1 VSQTIQLHDKSF
13 AIDIREERI
22 LEAVAELALRIN
34 RELQDERPLFLG
46 VLNGSFMFLS
56 DLMKCVDIPCEVS
69 FVKVASY
76 DGTSTTGQVKQILGL
91 NENIAGRTV
100 VIVEDIV
107 DTGHTI
113 QHLFDLLQSY
123 EPKQI
128 KIATLLFKPEA
139 YTKSIPLDYVALEVP
154 NDFLVGYGLDY
165 DGLGR
170 NLKHIYKITQ

>member
-1 VSQTIQLHDKSF
+1 MNHTVQLHDKSF
-13 AIDIREERI
+13 AIDIREEQI
-22 LEAVAELALRIN
+22 LQAVTELATRIN
-34 RELQDERPLFLG
+34 SDLQDDRPLFLG

-56 DLMKCVDIPCEVS
+56 DLMKHVDIPCEVS

-76 DGTSTTGQVKQILGL
+76 DGTSSTGQVKQIMGL
-91 NENIAGRTV
+91 SENVTGRTV

-113 QHLFDLLQSY
+113 QHLHDLLQTHQ
-123 EPKQI
+123 PKQI
-128 KIATLLFKPEA
+128 RIATLLFKPQA

-170 NLKHIYKITQ
+170 NLKHIYKITE

>member
-1 VSQTIQLHDKSF
+1 VNQTIQLHDKSF

-22 LEAVAELALRIN
+22 LKAVAELATRIN
-34 RELQDERPLFLG
+34 SELQDERPLFLG

-56 DLMKCVDIPCEVS
+56 DLMKYVDIPCEVS

-91 NENIAGRTV
+91 NENISGRTV

-113 QHLFDLLQSY
+113 QHLYDLLQTHQ
-123 EPKQI
+123 PKQI

-170 NLKHIYKITQ
+170 NLKHIYKITE

>member
-1 VSQTIQLHDKSF
+1 VNQTVQLHDKSF

-22 LEAVAELALRIN
+22 LQAVAELADRIN
-34 RELQDERPLFLG
+34 SELRDERPLFLG

-56 DLMKCVDIPCEVS
+56 DLMKYVDIPCEVS
-69 FVKVASY
+69 FIKVASY
-76 DGTSTTGQVKQILGL
+76 DGTSTTGEVKQILGL
-91 NENIAGRTV
+91 NEQISGRTV

-113 QHLFDLLQSY
+113 QHLHDLLQTHQ
-123 EPKQI
+123 PKQI
-128 KIATLLFKPEA
+128 KIATLLFKPKA

-170 NLKHIYKITQ
+170 NLKHIYKIT

>member
-1 VSQTIQLHDKSF
+1 VNQTVQLHDKSF

-22 LEAVAELALRIN
+22 LQAVAELAGRIN
-34 RELQDERPLFLG
+34 SELGDERPLFLG

-69 FVKVASY
+69 FIKVASY
-76 DGTSTTGQVKQILGL
+76 DGTSTTGEVKQILGL
-91 NENIAGRTV
+91 NEQISGRTV

-113 QHLFDLLQSY
+113 QHLHDLLQTHQ
-123 EPKQI
+123 PKQI

-170 NLKHIYKITQ
+170 NLKHIYKIT

>member
-1 VSQTIQLHDKSF
+1 MNHTVQLHDKSF
-13 AIDIREERI
+13 AINIREEQI
-22 LEAVAELALRIN
+22 IQAVAELANIIN
-34 RELQDERPLFLG
+34 GELQDERPLFLG

-56 DLMKCVDIPCEVS
+56 DLMKYVNIPCEVS

-76 DGTSTTGQVKQILGL
+76 DGTSSTGLVKQILGL
-91 NENIAGRTV
+91 NEQISGRTV

-113 QHLFDLLQSY
+113 QHLHDLLQTHQ
-123 EPKQI
+123 PKQI

-170 NLKHIYKITQ
+170 NLKHIYKITE